1 MKPTSLSPEFYTNL
15 YNEIIRDYDFD
26 PDCEDC
32 EEIQCSTY
40 IEVEDFQGFYICLKA
55 TYELNLID
63 DSFDHAF
70 GTEYGWHMEIG
81 ELIDIE
87 DVTMYD
93 GDDDVSVL
101 FDCDAFFEQFKRYEV
116 KFLNGTVIKSGETVI
131 GVYNGYPKEEVEFLY
146 RDTLKEVYICKP
158 TGDAKYKFPRSYKK
172 VLPATEEN
180 LNRLYNR

>member
-1 MKPTSLSPEFYTNL
+1 MKPTSLSPEFYENL

-26 PDCEDC
+26 PDCEDA
-32 EEIQCSTY
+32 EESQCSTY

-87 DVTMYD
+87 EVTMYD
-93 GDDDVSVL
+93 GDDDVSDI
-101 FDCDAFFEQFKRYEV
+101 FDCDAFFEQFKKREV
-116 KFLNGTVIKSGETVI
+116 KFMSGTVIKSGATVLAC
-131 GVYNGYPKEEVEFLY
+131 YNGYRWEEAEFLY
-146 RDTLKEVYICKP
+146 RDTLKECYICKP
-158 TGDAKYKFPRSYKK
+158 LGAHRYSRSFKRIFPN
-172 VLPATEEN
+172 TEEN
-180 LNRLYNR
+180 RRNAKIA

>member
-1 MKPTSLSPEFYTNL
+1 MKPTSLSPEFYENL
-15 YNEIIRDYDFD
+15 YNQIINYGFEPETED
-26 PDCEDC
+26 DCHCNMEFEDVNGLYVNL
-32 EEIQCSTY
+32 EATF
-40 IEVEDFQGFYICLKA
+40 EVNFV
-55 TYELNLID
+55 D

-70 GTEYGWHMEIG
+70 GTEYGYHFEAG
-81 ELIDIE
+81 NLDDIE
-87 DVTMYD
+87 AVTLCTE
-93 GDDDVSVL
+93 DDDVSDL
-101 FDCDAFFEQFKRYEV
+101 FDYDAFFEQFKRYEV

-180 LNRLYNR
+180 LSRLYNR

>member
-1 MKPTSLSPEFYTNL
+1 MKPTSLSPEFYEKLYDKIINYGFEPDDEDDCHCNMDFEDFEGFYVNL
-15 YNEIIRDYDFD
+15 EATF
-26 PDCEDC
+26 
-32 EEIQCSTY
+32 
-40 IEVEDFQGFYICLKA
+40 EVEFV
-55 TYELNLID
+55 D

-70 GTEYGWHMEIG
+70 GTEYGHHYECG
-81 ELIDIE
+81 NLEDIE
-87 DVTMYD
+87 AVSLTDED
-93 GDDDVSVL
+93 GNDVSDL
-101 FDCDAFFEQFKRYEV
+101 FDYDAFFEQFKRYEV

-180 LNRLYNR
+180 LSRLYNR

>member
-1 MKPTSLSPEFYTNL
+1 MKPTSLSPEFYEKLYDKIINYGFEPDDEDDCHCNMDFEDFEGFYVNL
-15 YNEIIRDYDFD
+15 EATF
-26 PDCEDC
+26 
-32 EEIQCSTY
+32 
-40 IEVEDFQGFYICLKA
+40 EVEFV
-55 TYELNLID
+55 D

-70 GTEYGWHMEIG
+70 GTEYGYHYECG
-81 ELIDIE
+81 NLEDIE
-87 DVTMYD
+87 AVSLTDED
-93 GDDDVSVL
+93 GNDVSDL
-101 FDCDAFFEQFKRYEV
+101 FDYDAFFEQFKRYEV

-180 LNRLYNR
+180 LSRLYNR

>member
-32 EEIQCSTY
+32 EETQCSTY

-87 DVTMYD
+87 EVTLCTE
-93 GDDDVSVL
+93 DDDVSDL
-101 FDCDAFFEQFKRYEV
+101 FDYDAFFEQFKKYEI
-116 KFLNGTVIKSGETVI
+116 KFFSGSVVKSGDTVQAGGHYVNRWDEMTFLYYDSLRERYI
-131 GVYNGYPKEEVEFLY
+131 CVPAGKKDNHINRRSYPKM
-146 RDTLKEVYICKP
+146 RPC
-158 TGDAKYKFPRSYKK
+158 A
-172 VLPATEEN
+172 
-180 LNRLYNR
+180 

>member
-1 MKPTSLSPEFYTNL
+1 MKPTSLSPEFYENL
-15 YNEIIRDYDFD
+15 YNQIINYGFEPETED
-26 PDCEDC
+26 DCHCNMEFEDVNGLYVNL
-32 EEIQCSTY
+32 EATF
-40 IEVEDFQGFYICLKA
+40 EVNFV
-55 TYELNLID
+55 D

-70 GTEYGWHMEIG
+70 GTEYGYHFEAG
-81 ELIDIE
+81 NLDDIE
-87 DVTMYD
+87 AVTLCTE
-93 GDDDVSVL
+93 DDDVSDL
-101 FDCDAFFEQFKRYEV
+101 FDYDAFFEQFKRYEV